1 MKTTET
7 TPTNRKKK
15 ITMLTIK
22 EASDLVDGI
31 TPYRV
36 RQLCIQRCIPHIMAG
51 RKYLINKDKYLEY
64 LEREGK

>member
-1 MKTTET
+1 MKTTEMKHT
-7 TPTNRKKK
+7 TQKKR

-22 EASDLVDGI
+22 EASELVDGI

-36 RQLCIQRCIPHIMAG
+36 RQLCIQGLIPHIKAG

-64 LEREGK
+64 FER